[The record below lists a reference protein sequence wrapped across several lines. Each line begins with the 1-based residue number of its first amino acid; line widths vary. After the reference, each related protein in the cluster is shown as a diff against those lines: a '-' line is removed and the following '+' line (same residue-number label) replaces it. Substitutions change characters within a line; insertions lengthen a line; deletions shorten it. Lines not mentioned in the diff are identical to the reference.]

1 MSRCS
6 KPWITLGS
14 VKSLH
19 SNIKNKISAADRY
32 TSFLLPI
39 FFLVIDYIAIICAE
53 QSAFGLRNCLV
64 PNGGV
69 LHISWLNFWVV
80 FPLLYLLFINIE
92 QLYSRRAQFWQVIQK
107 IFHAS
112 IYAVIAIIIVLYIG
126 QITASTSRLFIALL
140 WLFTFIYLTSFRYI
154 TKKILERFKLL
165 QIPVLIIGAGKT
177 AELLVQGIS
186 SDAGMGYNIIGLLED
201 HRVKAG
207 ILKKFPVLGKFA
219 DIENV
224 IKETKVQHV
233 FIAAPGLEQVK
244 LTQLIYKVQPLVKNM
259 GIIPNLVGVPMGGIE
274 VESLFNEKLMLLRL
288 RNNLA
293 RPFNR
298 YMKAI
303 FDFVV
308 TVIGTL
314 AISPIL
320 VFIALWI
327 YKDSP
332 GPVIFKHLRIGKNG
346 KVFPC
351 YKFRSMCIDAKERLE
366 ELLENDPE
374 ARAEWEQDFKLKND
388 PRVTKSGAFLRK
400 TSLDE
405 LPQIFNVLKGEM
417 SLVGPR
423 PIIKAEMER
432 YGEYI
437 NDYLMVKPGITGMWQ
452 VSGRSDIDYTERVLL
467 DSWYVRNWSVW
478 IDLVMLFR
486 TFKVVLFRKGAY

>member
-1 MSRCS
+1 M
-6 KPWITLGS
+6 
-14 VKSLH
+14 
-19 SNIKNKISAADRY
+19 
-32 TSFLLPI
+32 
-39 FFLVIDYIAIICAE
+39 
-53 QSAFGLRNCLV
+53 
-64 PNGGV
+64 
-69 LHISWLNFWVV
+69 
-80 FPLLYLLFINIE
+80 YLLFINIE

-140 WLFTFIYLTSFRYI
+140 LVFTFIYLTIFRYI
-154 TKKILERFKLL
+154 TKKILEHFQLM

-186 SDAGMGYNIIGLLED
+186 SDAGMGYKIIGLLED
-201 HRVKAG
+201 NHVKDG
-207 ILKKFPVLGKFA
+207 ILQKFPVLGKFA
-219 DIENV
+219 DVENV
-224 IKETKVQHV
+224 IKETRVQHV

-244 LTQLIYKVQPLVKNM
+244 LTQIIYKVQPLVKNM

-293 RPFNR
+293 RPLNR
-298 YMKAI
+298 YLKAI
-303 FDFVV
+303 FDFIV
-308 TVIGTL
+308 TLVGTL

-332 GPVIFKHLRIGKNG
+332 GPVIFKHIRIGKNG
-346 KVFPC
+346 KEFPC
-351 YKFRSMCIDAKERLE
+351 YKFRSMCIDAKEKLE
-366 ELLENDPE
+366 KLLDTDPE
-374 ARAEWEQDFKLKND
+374 VRAEWEKDFKLKND
-388 PRVTKSGAFLRK
+388 PRITKSGAFLRK

-452 VSGRSDIDYTERVLL
+452 VSGRNDIDYTERVLL
-467 DSWYVRNWSVW
+467 DSWYVRNWSIW
-478 IDLVMLFR
+478 IDLVMLFK
-486 TFKVVLFRKGAY
+486 TIAVVLFRKGAYYYESIFIVSWIRNKTKTFDK

>member
-1 MSRCS
+1 LYNNM
-6 KPWITLGS
+6 KHT
-14 VKSLH
+14 
-19 SNIKNKISAADRY
+19 ISTADRCTAY
-32 TSFLLPI
+32 LLPI
-39 FFLVIDYIAIICAE
+39 FLLVIDYIAIICAE
-53 QSAFGLRNCLV
+53 QSAFVFRNCLL

-69 LHISWLNFWVV
+69 LHISWLNFWLV
-80 FPLLYLLFINIE
+80 FPLMYLLFINIE

-140 WLFTFIYLTSFRYI
+140 LVFTFIYLTIFRYI
-154 TKKILERFKLL
+154 TKKILEHFQLM

-186 SDAGMGYNIIGLLED
+186 SDAGMGYKIIGLLED
-201 HRVKAG
+201 NHVKDG
-207 ILKKFPVLGKFA
+207 ILQKFPVLGKFA
-219 DIENV
+219 DVENV
-224 IKETKVQHV
+224 IKETRVQHV

-244 LTQLIYKVQPLVKNM
+244 LTQIIYKVQPLVKNM

-293 RPFNR
+293 RPLNR
-298 YMKAI
+298 YLKAI
-303 FDFVV
+303 FDFIV
-308 TVIGTL
+308 TLVGTL

-332 GPVIFKHLRIGKNG
+332 GPVIFKHIRIGKNG
-346 KVFPC
+346 KEFPC
-351 YKFRSMCIDAKERLE
+351 YKFRSMCIDAKEKLE
-366 ELLENDPE
+366 KLLDTDPE
-374 ARAEWEQDFKLKND
+374 ARAEWEKDFKLKND
-388 PRVTKSGAFLRK
+388 PRITKSGAFLRK

-452 VSGRSDIDYTERVLL
+452 VSGRNDIDYTERVLL
-467 DSWYVRNWSVW
+467 DSWYVRNWSIW
-478 IDLVMLFR
+478 IDLVMLFK
-486 TFKVVLFRKGAY
+486 TIAVVLFRKGAY